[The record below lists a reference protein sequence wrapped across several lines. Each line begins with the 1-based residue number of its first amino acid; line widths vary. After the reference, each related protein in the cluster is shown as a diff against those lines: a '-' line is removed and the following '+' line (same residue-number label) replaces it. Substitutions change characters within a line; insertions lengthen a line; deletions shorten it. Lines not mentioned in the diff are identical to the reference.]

1 MAWTVRLAVEFVTEL
16 RGLREPVQTEL
27 LAHARLLAQ
36 FGPQL
41 GRPRVDTL
49 NGSRYS
55 NMKGL
60 RFGADGGVWRVAFAF
75 DPRREAV
82 LLAAG
87 KKAGISEARFYRDLI
102 RRADRRF
109 TSHLYAMAT
118 DTKRH

>member
-1 MAWTVRLAVEFVTEL
+1 MAWTVRLAVEFVNEL
-16 RGLREPVQTEL
+16 RELREPVQTEL

-49 NGSRYS
+49 KGSRYS
-55 NMKGL
+55 NMKEL
-60 RFGADGGVWRVAFAF
+60 RFGADGGVWRMAFAF

-82 LLAAG
+82 LLAVG
-87 KKAGISEARFYRDLI
+87 NKAGLAQARFYRELI

-109 TSHLYAMAT
+109 ASHLSELNT
-118 DTKRH
+118 DTTRH